1 MILYRGP
8 IIDSV
13 RYTFKNHSTYMY
25 CFDYRGEFHRFGH
38 LKNPLPFEIDAT
50 LSDDNIFLFP
60 YPEEVSHLN
69 PEDKSMARAM
79 VTMWVNFA
87 IHGIPNLNN
96 GIWPNAS
103 SEYGPFLRFTNTQE
117 SKLELDYH
125 FGDGI
130 PVPSL
135 YPEYFNTTKP
145 NDNKTKVSTTTTTS
159 TTTPR
164 SYTNYQQRTY
174 QYPYPNYRQQSNYN
188 APSRLSYSN
197 YKSHETV
204 LNEKPV
210 QLPLPTQQN
219 YPMNSHYNNHN
230 YYNMRNF
237 LKLI

>member
-8 IIDSV
+8 IVDSV
-13 RYTFKNHSTYMY
+13 RYSFKNHSTFMY

-60 YPEEVSHLN
+60 YPKEVSQLN

-125 FGDGI
+125 FGEGI
-130 PVPSL
+130 PVPNL
-135 YPEYFNTTKP
+135 YPEYFNITKLK
-145 NDNKTKVSTTTTTS
+145 DTLNKTKMITVTTTS

-164 SYTNYQQRTY
+164 PYSNYQQRAY
-174 QYPYPNYRQQSNYN
+174 QHSYPNYRQNSNYN
-188 APSRLSYSN
+188 APSRLSFPS

-204 LNEKPV
+204 LNEHPV
-210 QLPLPTQQN
+210 QTLPSQRD
-219 YPMNSHYNNHN
+219 YPMNYHYNNN
-230 YYNMRNF
+230 YYNMRHS
-237 LKLI
+237 